1 MTDLII
7 SNIYSILAIAVL
19 IVFAVFCVMI
29 FTAKKGSSGNEKI
42 EKDDS
47 EYLEDDS
54 DLSDDEY
61 IAPEPVLVGARV
73 IFKAINETKMG
84 TKLPNYKMNF
94 VVTFLTDD
102 GDTVEFCVN
111 EDIYN
116 RVYVD
121 QVGDLVTINGTF
133 FDFGDGEEI
142 VR

>member
-7 SNIYSILAIAVL
+7 SNIYSILAVAIFIA
-19 IVFAVFCVMI
+19 FAVFCVMI
-29 FTAKKGSSGNEKI
+29 FTTKKSSSGNEKI
-42 EKDDS
+42 ENDDG
-47 EYLEDDS
+47 EYLEANPDFF
-54 DLSDDEY
+54 DDEY

-73 IFKAINETKMG
+73 ISKAINETKMG
-84 TKLPNYKMNF
+84 TKLPSYKMNF

-133 FDFGDGEEI
+133 FDFGDGEEL
-142 VR
+142 VQ

>member
-1 MTDLII
+1 M
-7 SNIYSILAIAVL
+7 
-19 IVFAVFCVMI
+19 
-29 FTAKKGSSGNEKI
+29 
-42 EKDDS
+42 
-47 EYLEDDS
+47 
-54 DLSDDEY
+54 
-61 IAPEPVLVGARV
+61 GARV